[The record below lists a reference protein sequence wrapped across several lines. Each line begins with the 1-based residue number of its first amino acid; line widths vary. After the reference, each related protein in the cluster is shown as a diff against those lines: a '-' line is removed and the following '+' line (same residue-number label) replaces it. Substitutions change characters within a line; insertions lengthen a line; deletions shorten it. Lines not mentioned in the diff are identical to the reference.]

1 MFHNKFKQNDPVA
14 EAIAQIAE
22 ADYKAKMEA
31 LRGDQHK
38 LDKNKNNKLDAH
50 DFAIL
55 RGEKKAVKEEEE
67 EIQEGD
73 RHALTKKLT
82 NRMYRI
88 NKQMG
93 NLAKS
98 MGRSGID
105 TGLKDTKSD
114 IQKAVSKSDD
124 KVVGSTLSKFSKQ
137 TVKKED
143 VSEDYT
149 VARSKVGLFTA
160 PKKGEMSPLAKRDM
174 NREYNRIARQQAKA
188 AKAAA
193 DKKTVKEEEQL
204 DELSKKTLGS
214 YIKKSSDDFP
224 QHQAKA
230 DAITSKANPHK
241 PLPADAEKSLNKV
254 WNRKVGIYRATDKLT
269 KEEEQVE
276 EGWDDMMKAA
286 KERRGPQPSGGSG
299 KKAGSRYGGSNQ
311 KREPVKE
318 RLEPNVK
325 SHDGLKG
332 PAPGESPNK
341 MRSNKVKFVP
351 EDRESEYSAHSELVK
366 TASQDKED
374 KKFRLKD
381 KKTGVTRGIFKTM
394 AAAQSAHKAHPQRA
408 RLTVE
413 EMEDLQELS
422 KKTLGDYVKKASH
435 DVAHKGALT
444 RKHAMDSDAAKEKH
458 DYVGARK
465 SMEKADKTFA
475 KSWKRREGM
484 AKAVD
489 RLTKEDV
496 EQVDERELS
505 KGETKEKE
513 RIVKGMKKSFA
524 GFRARYGDRAKS
536 VMYATAT
543 KAAKDD

>member
-31 LRGDQHK
+31 LKGDQHK

-55 RGEKKAVKEEEE
+55 RGEKK
-67 EIQEGD
+67 
-73 RHALTKKLT
+73 
-82 NRMYRI
+82 
-88 NKQMG
+88 
-93 NLAKS
+93 S
-98 MGRSGID
+98 
-105 TGLKDTKSD
+105 
-114 IQKAVSKSDD
+114 
-124 KVVGSTLSKFSKQ
+124 
-137 TVKKED
+137 
-143 VSEDYT
+143 
-149 VARSKVGLFTA
+149 
-160 PKKGEMSPLAKRDM
+160 
-174 NREYNRIARQQAKA
+174 
-188 AKAAA
+188 
-193 DKKTVKEEEQL
+193 VKEEEQL
-204 DELSKKTLGS
+204 DELSSKTRSSYANKARASAGSNRMMADLSREAGDKEGAKKYDDKAKKREAG
-214 YIKKSSDDFP
+214 YNKIANPIKKHFGM
-224 QHQAKA
+224 
-230 DAITSKANPHK
+230 
-241 PLPADAEKSLNKV
+241 KV
-254 WNRKVGIYRATDKLT
+254 EG
-269 KEEEQVE
+269 EQVE

-351 EDRESEYSAHSELVK
+351 EEQEQID
-366 TASQDKED
+366 
-374 KKFRLKD
+374 
-381 KKTGVTRGIFKTM
+381 
-394 AAAQSAHKAHPQRA
+394 
-408 RLTVE
+408 
-413 EMEDLQELS
+413 ELS

-444 RKHAMDSDAAKEKH
+444 RKHAMDSDAAKEKQ

-484 AKAVD
+484 AKAVDRLTKEESEQIDELSKKTLGSYVKAAAKDAEQAGRDQEYHGHENDYARGEKRQKGVAKAVD

>member
-31 LRGDQHK
+31 LKGAQHK
-38 LDKNKNNKLDAH
+38 IDKNKNNKIDAH

-55 RGEKKAVKEEEE
+55 RGDKKA
-67 EIQEGD
+67 
-73 RHALTKKLT
+73 
-82 NRMYRI
+82 
-88 NKQMG
+88 
-93 NLAKS
+93 
-98 MGRSGID
+98 
-105 TGLKDTKSD
+105 
-114 IQKAVSKSDD
+114 
-124 KVVGSTLSKFSKQ
+124 
-137 TVKKED
+137 
-143 VSEDYT
+143 
-149 VARSKVGLFTA
+149 
-160 PKKGEMSPLAKRDM
+160 
-174 NREYNRIARQQAKA
+174 
-188 AKAAA
+188 
-193 DKKTVKEEEQL
+193 VKEEEQL

-311 KREPVKE
+311 KSGAEDKKVNE
-318 RLEPNVK
+318 RLEPSVK

-332 PAPGESPNK
+332 PAPGVSPNK

-351 EDRESEYSAHSELVK
+351 EESINEGLNDDDHYIYHPDTKKVVKRIPASSAKVPFGTSAADHPSIKPHLDQ
-366 TASQDKED
+366 ANSQHGPGHKVA
-374 KKFRLKD
+374 KGMKLKD
-381 KKTGVTRGIFKTM
+381 IIGE
-394 AAAQSAHKAHPQRA
+394 S
-408 RLTVE
+408 VE
-413 EMEDLQELS
+413 QIDELS

-444 RKHAMDSDAAKEKH
+444 RKHAMDSDAAKEKQ

-465 SMEKADKTFA
+465 SMEKSDKTFA

-489 RLTKEDV
+489 RLTKENV
-496 EQVDERELS
+496 EQVNERELT